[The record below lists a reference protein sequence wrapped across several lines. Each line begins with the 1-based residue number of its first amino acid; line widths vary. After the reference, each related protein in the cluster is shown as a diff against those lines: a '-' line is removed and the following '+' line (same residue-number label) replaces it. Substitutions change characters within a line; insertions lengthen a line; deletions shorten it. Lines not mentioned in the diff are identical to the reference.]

1 MGINIGLDIGAVSL
15 KLAALGEAGD
25 REILES
31 LAKRNSNFRFYPA
44 APWPLAISSYRR
56 IGGSPI
62 QSAYA
67 LLNEFYED
75 VGEDRIEGLR
85 VTGSGS
91 RAISKILG
99 IYFENEF
106 KAIARMMSSFHPDVR
121 TVFEIGGESSRYIL
135 LEGNAIHPGCG
146 ILDYDHSGEC
156 AAGTG
161 SFLDQQALR
170 MGYSVEEIGD
180 LVPTAHRS
188 ASIAGRCSVF
198 AKSDMIH
205 AQQKGYTPAE
215 ILRGLCEAVPRNF
228 KSSVVK
234 GRTVAMPVAFLGAVS
249 QCSGVTDALRKVFA
263 LDDGELIVPELYAW
277 CGAIG
282 AAMLESEDPKK
293 RTFADIHRLGQ
304 HEGEVKPFDNR
315 PLSMENVSLLRE
327 RVAPYLPPPGNGP
340 ISAFIGI
347 DVGSVSTNVV
357 VLDEDSR
364 LIHEIYL
371 RTAGRPIEA
380 VQQGLAEVQ
389 RLWGDRL
396 VVQGVGTTGSGRELI
411 AEFVG
416 ADVVNDEITAHKTGA
431 LHMSE
436 ALGSEPVDTIFEI
449 GGQDSKF
456 ISIDHGVVVDFAMN
470 EACAAGTGSFLEE
483 QAEKLGVSIKEEFA
497 RLALGSKTPTRL
509 GERCTV
515 FMERDVTGYL
525 HQGDTIPD
533 LLAGLSYSI
542 ALNYLNRV
550 VRGRAIGKVVYFQG
564 GTAYN
569 DAVAAAFAGI
579 LGKKITVPPH
589 NGVMGAIGM
598 ALIARQWRQATG
610 RDSKFRGY
618 DFSKLQVST
627 REFACKACTNGC
639 DIKEF
644 VVEGQKSYW
653 GDKCSDRYRKPCV
666 TGRKSVIEDLF
677 AFREKVLAELTPGR
691 PENGRLRVGIPRAM
705 SMLDQYP
712 FWHRYL
718 TELNADVVLSPVTDP
733 RTVASGIELAH
744 AQPCFP
750 IQVAHGHAL
759 ALLESGVDYLLVP
772 NVLDVESEPGSQTPA
787 HLCPWNQT
795 LPYVLRAA
803 PQLEQYAGRMLIPTV
818 HFQLGAEHVKS
829 ALADLARRL
838 GAGRRVSDAAV
849 TAAYRVQ
856 REFQDTLLKAGH
868 QALKTLDES
877 EEPGVVLLGRSYN
890 LYDRSINCDI
900 PRKLRRNYG
909 ANVIPLDFLA
919 TGRESIDDLHPNM
932 FWASGRKIMQ
942 AARIASARPNLHL
955 VYISNFKCGP
965 DSYIKHFTRQVAG
978 APVLVLQFDGHG
990 NDAGYLTR
998 CEAYLDSKGILR
1010 CYKPSPSALIPSL
1023 TPA

>member
-1 MGINIGLDIGAVSL
+1 
-15 KLAALGEAGD
+15 
-25 REILES
+25 
-31 LAKRNSNFRFYPA
+31 
-44 APWPLAISSYRR
+44 
-56 IGGSPI
+56 
-62 QSAYA
+62 
-67 LLNEFYED
+67 
-75 VGEDRIEGLR
+75 
-85 VTGSGS
+85 
-91 RAISKILG
+91 
-99 IYFENEF
+99 
-106 KAIARMMSSFHPDVR
+106 
-121 TVFEIGGESSRYIL
+121 
-135 LEGNAIHPGCG
+135 
-146 ILDYDHSGEC
+146 
-156 AAGTG
+156 
-161 SFLDQQALR
+161 
-170 MGYSVEEIGD
+170 
-180 LVPTAHRS
+180 
-188 ASIAGRCSVF
+188 
-198 AKSDMIH
+198 
-205 AQQKGYTPAE
+205 
-215 ILRGLCEAVPRNF
+215 
-228 KSSVVK
+228 
-234 GRTVAMPVAFLGAVS
+234 
-249 QCSGVTDALRKVFA
+249 
-263 LDDGELIVPELYAW
+263 
-277 CGAIG
+277 
-282 AAMLESEDPKK
+282 
-293 RTFADIHRLGQ
+293 
-304 HEGEVKPFDNR
+304 
-315 PLSMENVSLLRE
+315 
-327 RVAPYLPPPGNGP
+327 
-340 ISAFIGI
+340 
-347 DVGSVSTNVV
+347 
-357 VLDEDSR
+357 
-364 LIHEIYL
+364 
-371 RTAGRPIEA
+371 
-380 VQQGLAEVQ
+380 
-389 RLWGDRL
+389 
-396 VVQGVGTTGSGRELI
+396 
-411 AEFVG
+411 
-416 ADVVNDEITAHKTGA
+416 
-431 LHMSE
+431 
-436 ALGSEPVDTIFEI
+436 
-449 GGQDSKF
+449 
-456 ISIDHGVVVDFAMN
+456 
-470 EACAAGTGSFLEE
+470 
-483 QAEKLGVSIKEEFA
+483 
-497 RLALGSKTPTRL
+497 
-509 GERCTV
+509 
-515 FMERDVTGYL
+515 
-525 HQGDTIPD
+525 
-533 LLAGLSYSI
+533 
-542 ALNYLNRV
+542 
-550 VRGRAIGKVVYFQG
+550 
-564 GTAYN
+564 
-569 DAVAAAFAGI
+569 
-579 LGKKITVPPH
+579 
-589 NGVMGAIGM
+589 
-598 ALIARQWRQATG
+598 
-610 RDSKFRGY
+610 
-618 DFSKLQVST
+618 
-627 REFACKACTNGC
+627 
-639 DIKEF
+639 
-644 VVEGQKSYW
+644 
-653 GDKCSDRYRKPCV
+653 
-666 TGRKSVIEDLF
+666 VIEDLF

-795 LPYVLRAA
+795 LPYVQRAA